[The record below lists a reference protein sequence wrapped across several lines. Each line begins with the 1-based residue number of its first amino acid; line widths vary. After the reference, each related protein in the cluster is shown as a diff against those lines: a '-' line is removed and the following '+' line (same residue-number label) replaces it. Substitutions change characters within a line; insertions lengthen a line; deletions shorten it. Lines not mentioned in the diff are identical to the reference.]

1 MPEELTTQFTLTTT
15 LPPEMS
21 KKDKKKEEPKL
32 KVINHPTEDTA
43 KKASKR
49 ETAINSLKAQ

>member
-1 MPEELTTQFTLTTT
+1 
-15 LPPEMS
+15 MS
-21 KKDKKKEEPKL
+21 KKDKKKKEEPKL

>member
-1 MPEELTTQFTLTTT
+1 
-15 LPPEMS
+15 MS
-21 KKDKKKEEPKL
+21 KKDKKKKEEPKL

-49 ETAINSLKAQ
+49 ETAMNPLQT